1 MEVFNCPSMKSI
13 PAICIALVLSAVAG
27 EAPQAFEITLD
38 LGADFVRDLRE
49 STAAPVLGYAG
60 SMIEYPDSML
70 QWLFVTNRAETI
82 GDDSG
87 ALRLSDGVFYGDAV
101 LASPTLASTNLIV
114 GTTAKIQSLAG
125 IPVLHYDV
133 GRIAEVLAFD
143 VHPRSKAGR
152 WTAAGYV
159 TDNEWSPAIDAGNPA
174 DAVGG
179 EPKPNGAHINLGRF
193 GGTGQ
198 ASLSKRIGLI
208 IFMR

>member
-13 PAICIALVLSAVAG
+13 PAICIALVLSTVAG
-27 EAPQAFEITLD
+27 EAPQVFEITLD
-38 LGADFVRDLRE
+38 PEADFVRDLRE

-60 SMIEYPDSML
+60 M
-70 QWLFVTNRAETI
+70 
-82 GDDSG
+82 
-87 ALRLSDGVFYGDAV
+87 RLGDGVIYGDAA
-101 LASPTLASTNLIV
+101 LASQTLASTNLIV
-114 GTTAKIQSLAG
+114 GTTAIIQSMAG

-159 TDNEWSPAIDAGNPA
+159 KDNEWSPAIDAGNPA
-174 DAVGG
+174 AAVGG
-179 EPKPNGAHINLGRF
+179 EPKPNGGRINLGRF
-193 GGTGQ
+193 GGTDQ

-208 IFMR
+208 ILMR